1 MSLIGAVDFSPLTK
15 PDVWLNNI
23 NNTVAMLNHWPY
35 VAYGTV
41 VMVILLATL
50 FDRMPERQNK
60 DEFSVFFVLFLIP
73 VSLVL
78 PWFSDHYWW
87 FLLATFV
94 FMPVVVFFVY
104 GYKEE
109 NKYEAIDIAKVF
121 SFLYF
126 GLSHLNVLFYWFF
139 S

>member
-1 MSLIGAVDFSPLTK
+1 
-15 PDVWLNNI
+15 
-23 NNTVAMLNHWPY
+23 MLNHWPY